1 MPDLVTVITRRW
13 KLILLLTLLAAV
25 LSLLLCLFVPKKY
38 LGVATVLTANPA
50 LSDKARLFNQNI
62 EALYPELGSLDD
74 LDLIEGTTKLDT
86 VYLALA
92 KDFSLVSHYDLSSN
106 DSTALYQAAKRL
118 KKNTDISRT
127 GYGELRIKVWDKN
140 NQLAAALANAAVQVL
155 NDLHQQVQTENNR
168 LVLQQLKEEYTRK
181 QQALEKATNTVM
193 RIEQPQNPTG
203 RSTANDSSYIQHEL
217 SLINPAENAAYLRA
231 QLAQYVRLI
240 SEYELSLKTTP
251 KVLLMVERARTM
263 PWPDKPDTMQTVL
276 IATLATLLFSF
287 LFALFLERR
296 SAAA

>member
-74 LDLIEGTTKLDT
+74 LDRIEGTTKLDT

-203 RSTANDSSYIQHEL
+203 RSTANDSSFIQHEL